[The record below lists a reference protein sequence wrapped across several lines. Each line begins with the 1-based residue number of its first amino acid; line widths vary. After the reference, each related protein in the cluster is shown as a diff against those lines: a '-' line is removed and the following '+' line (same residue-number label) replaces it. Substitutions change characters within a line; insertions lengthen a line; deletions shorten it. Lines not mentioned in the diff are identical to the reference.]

1 MTEMA
6 LAAATFANTLGA
18 GNRDGDPQSV
28 IEAAYAVH
36 AAPLTRRLTAQMRD
50 PAAAEDLVHEAF
62 LRLATEIRAG
72 RAPDNVGGWL
82 YRVAANLVASRGRHA
97 SVVERYAPSL
107 PQPGVE
113 ASPEAASLSAERN
126 RLIEA
131 ALGALAPAD
140 RRALL
145 LAAQGYRGAEIAV
158 RLGRTEGA
166 TRTLLCRARL
176 RMRGEL
182 EAAGF
187 DR

>member
-6 LAAATFANTLGA
+6 LAAATFPIPRATGT
-18 GNRDGDPQSV
+18 RDGDPQGLV
-28 IEAAYAVH
+28 EEAYAVH

-72 RAPDNVGGWL
+72 RTPDNVGGWL
-82 YRVAANLVASRGRHA
+82 YRVTANLVASRGRHS
-97 SVVERYAPSL
+97 SVVERHAASV
-107 PQPGVE
+107 PQPGVD
-113 ASPEAASLSAERN
+113 ASPEAASLCAERN
-126 RLIEA
+126 RMIEA
-131 ALGALAPAD
+131 ALATLGLAD
-140 RRALL
+140 RRALV
-145 LAAQGYRGAEIAV
+145 LAAQGYRGAEIAR

-176 RMRGEL
+176 RMRGQL
-182 EAAGF
+182 EAAGI

>member
-1 MTEMA
+1 MTDMA
-6 LAAATFANTLGA
+6 LAVATFPITSGA
-18 GNRDGDPQSV
+18 GRRDGDAQRLV
-28 IEAAYAVH
+28 EEAYAIH
-36 AAPLTRRLTAQMRD
+36 AGPLTRRLTAQMRD
-50 PAAAEDLVHEAF
+50 PAAAEDLVHEGF

-72 RAPDNVGGWL
+72 RTPDNLGGWL
-82 YRVAANLVASRGRHA
+82 YRVTSNLVASRGRHA
-97 SVVERYAPSL
+97 SVVERYAASV
-107 PQPGVE
+107 PQPGVDP
-113 ASPEAASLSAERN
+113 SPEAASICAERN
-126 RLIEA
+126 RAIEA
-131 ALGALAPAD
+131 ALGTLGPAD

-182 EAAGF
+182 EAAGI

>member
-6 LAAATFANTLGA
+6 LPTATFTIPRGGGA
-18 GNRDGDPQSV
+18 PGNPRCLV
-28 IEAAYAVH
+28 EEAYAVH
-36 AAPLTRRLTAQMRD
+36 AAPLTRRLTSQMRD

-62 LRLATEIRAG
+62 VRLTTEIRAG

-126 RLIEA
+126 RLVEA
-131 ALGALAPAD
+131 ALGTLGWAD
-140 RRALL
+140 RQALL

-182 EAAGF
+182 EAAGI
-187 DR
+187 DRW